1 MMGIMSDTARQQS
14 PETVKAAI
22 AAERR
27 ELADVLD
34 TLRPD
39 QWDAPSL
46 CGGWTVRDVAAHMSL
61 GFRYSLPR
69 IAREI
74 IRARG
79 SLDRMTDHCARADAA
94 AFSTTELAS
103 FLRDNAHHPWKPPVG
118 GIAAALGHDVIHGL
132 DITVPLGLDRKV
144 PEDRVRILLG
154 TVNPKTAR
162 FFHADLDGV
171 QLRATDMDWTY
182 GTGDPLSG
190 TAQDLLLVAYGRKL
204 PPGHLT
210 GTPEARFTLR

>member
-1 MMGIMSDTARQQS
+1 MADTARQQS

-27 ELADVLD
+27 ELADMLE
-34 TLRPD
+34 TLRAE

-46 CGGWTVRDVAAHMSL
+46 CGGWTVRHVAAHMSL

-79 SLDRMTDHCARADAA
+79 GLDRMTDHRARADAA
-94 AFSTTELAS
+94 AYSTAELAS

-118 GIAAALGHDVIHGL
+118 GIAAALGHDVVHGL
-132 DITVPLGLDRKV
+132 DISVPLGLGREV
-144 PEDRVRILLG
+144 PEDRVRVLLG
-154 TVNPKTAR
+154 TVTPRTAR
-162 FFHADLDGV
+162 FFRAVLDGV
-171 QLRATDMDWTY
+171 QLRATDVDWTY
-182 GTGDPLSG
+182 GTGAPLSG
-190 TAQDLLLVAYGRKL
+190 KAQDLLLVAYGRRL

-210 GTPEARFTLR
+210 GPQAPRFTTG